1 MIKSNLKFKIETEVD
16 KLSLNASLEINNEI
30 VCIFGPSGS
39 GKTTILNNIAG
50 IINPKKGKI
59 SINNNCI
66 FDHKN
71 KINTPIR
78 QRNIGYAFQDERL
91 FSHMNVINNLTF
103 KSKDQ
108 ILLKKIINIFNLENI
123 LYRKIKNLSGGE
135 KKRISLG
142 RSLIGNPSILLLDEP
157 LSGVDEERK
166 FIILNFIKNL
176 SLKKSIPVLYVT
188 HNMNE
193 AKYLS
198 EKIFEIKNSIL
209 IKRKIID

>member
-39 GKTTILNNIAG
+39 GKTSILNNIAG
-50 IINPKKGKI
+50 ITNPKKGKI

-66 FDHKN
+66 FDHQKR
-71 KINTPIR
+71 INIPIR

-91 FSHMNVINNLTF
+91 FSHMNVIKNLTF
-103 KSKDQ
+103 KSKDK
-108 ILLKKIINIFNLENI
+108 ILLKKIINVFNLENI
-123 LYRKIKNLSGGE
+123 LYRKTKNLSGGE

-157 LSGVDEERK
+157 LSGVDEKRK
-166 FIILNFIKNL
+166 FIILNFIKN
-176 SLKKSIPVLYVT
+176 
-188 HNMNE
+188 
-193 AKYLS
+193 
-198 EKIFEIKNSIL
+198 
-209 IKRKIID
+209 

>member
-66 FDHKN
+66 FDHKK

-91 FSHMNVINNLTF
+91 FSHMNVIKNLTF

-176 SLKKSIPVLYVT
+176 SLKKNIPILYVT

>member
-1 MIKSNLKFKIETEVD
+1 
-16 KLSLNASLEINNEI
+16 
-30 VCIFGPSGS
+30 
-39 GKTTILNNIAG
+39 
-50 IINPKKGKI
+50 
-59 SINNNCI
+59 
-66 FDHKN
+66 
-71 KINTPIR
+71 
-78 QRNIGYAFQDERL
+78 
-91 FSHMNVINNLTF
+91 
-103 KSKDQ
+103 
-108 ILLKKIINIFNLENI
+108 LLKKIINIFNLENI

-176 SLKKSIPVLYVT
+176 SLKKSIPILYVT

>member
-1 MIKSNLKFKIETEVD
+1 
-16 KLSLNASLEINNEI
+16 
-30 VCIFGPSGS
+30 
-39 GKTTILNNIAG
+39 
-50 IINPKKGKI
+50 
-59 SINNNCI
+59 
-66 FDHKN
+66 
-71 KINTPIR
+71 
-78 QRNIGYAFQDERL
+78 
-91 FSHMNVINNLTF
+91 MNVIKNLTF

-176 SLKKSIPVLYVT
+176 SLKK
-188 HNMNE
+188 
-193 AKYLS
+193 KYS
-198 EKIFEIKNSIL
+198 NFICYT
-209 IKRKIID
+209 

>member
-1 MIKSNLKFKIETEVD
+1 
-16 KLSLNASLEINNEI
+16 
-30 VCIFGPSGS
+30 
-39 GKTTILNNIAG
+39 
-50 IINPKKGKI
+50 
-59 SINNNCI
+59 
-66 FDHKN
+66 
-71 KINTPIR
+71 
-78 QRNIGYAFQDERL
+78 
-91 FSHMNVINNLTF
+91 MNVIKNLTF

-176 SLKKSIPVLYVT
+176 SLKKSIPILYVT

>member
-91 FSHMNVINNLTF
+91 FLHMNVIKNLTF